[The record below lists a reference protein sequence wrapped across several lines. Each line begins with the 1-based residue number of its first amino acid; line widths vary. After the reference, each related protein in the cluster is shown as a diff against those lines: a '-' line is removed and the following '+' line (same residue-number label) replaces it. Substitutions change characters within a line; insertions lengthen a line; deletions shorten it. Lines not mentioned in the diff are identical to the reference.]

1 MSGGPERGV
10 GVCSQ
15 QVWRGR
21 RRSRTGA
28 LRRLEPRARG
38 GVGGGDWGGAGVP
51 GKS

>member
-38 GVGGGDWGGAGVP
+38 GVGGRDWGGAGVP